1 MAIQT
6 VSEFYEQL
14 FKNNMSLVDLKKTL
28 ALEALAGK
36 LAWSHPGRSVNVK
49 ECMEAALTELDSV
62 VIENCEHV
70 IYSHLTQRL
79 LDLELVVSS

>member
-1 MAIQT
+1 MSIQT
-6 VSEFYEQL
+6 VREFYEQL
-14 FKNNMSLVDLKKTL
+14 LKNNMSQVDLKKTL

-36 LAWSHPGRSVNVK
+36 LAWSHPERSVNVK
-49 ECMEAALTELDSV
+49 ECMETALTELDGDA
-62 VIENCEHV
+62 IENCEHV